1 MNSKH
6 TMFYNGIGRE
16 TEHIFV
22 TKVRHLITTISIIS
36 VT

>member
-1 MNSKH
+1 MDSKH
-6 TMFYNGIGRE
+6 KLFYNRTGRE

-22 TKVRHLITTISIIS
+22 TKVRHLITTLSIIS